1 MKPKKLCKQ
10 AKGPATWIAWNH
22 RHTCTR
28 RNPRIAHVPNQRA
41 HPTNERTSTCPR
53 AAPKLRRRIANVR
66 RGDRRDRR
74 NRTRR
79 EWENLP
85 NRLISCGKDVH
96 AVASASFDLVD
107 ERLRA
112 LGVIT
117 PSEAHPC
124 RGYASND
131 QCGQRAGQGH
141 GLEQEEFRREV
152 QQSNHKRRQ
161 CGTWDRNRGTSGPS
175 PTPATR
181 AEATHDIDDARFDPS
196 SSCAR
201 TVDCRTADI
210 ACTNNAK
217 HAGHTGPCGKGP
229 TVKIGDLVRRQREQI
244 GAELLHLEQAHVHG
258 EQPQSRRQVQPSLQ
272 QRGGVRHGRARC
284 HVHDSCSTKTSSK
297 SRARRFAAPTRR
309 G

>member
-10 AKGPATWIAWNH
+10 TKGPATWIAWNH

-161 CGTWDRNRGTSGPS
+161 CGT
-175 PTPATR
+175 
-181 AEATHDIDDARFDPS
+181 
-196 SSCAR
+196 
-201 TVDCRTADI
+201 VDCRTADI

-284 HVHDSCSTKTSSK
+284 HVRDSCSTKTSSK